1 MKNDAGEMSV
11 SKDPKQRAW
20 LGALLMA
27 SLC

>member
-20 LGALLMA
+20 LGALPMA
-27 SLC
+27 SQC